1 MITKRKITR
10 PVELPSNDLLAPSEL
25 ANGIANAIYPTNP
38 GDITGIECITGL
50 AYKGTDGADGWS
62 DKSLKNLKIATDKK
76 REYSFAFP
84 LPENPDDY
92 NFLTGLLP
100 KLPCL
105 QHPVPD
111 ETQRA
116 FLTAFRTLAKE
127 VKWEPCFVDETYLTR
142 HREEAFQE
150 HLMALSRAAQDGR
163 ICICDA
169 NRVPL
174 PELCHGAFITRE
186 SAISYLQTIGM
197 QAISTPESTKE
208 EDDWNCYDYT
218 SKKLGILYSASNFW
232 AKQPY
237 AVYETKE
244 DYRKFHDNVVVPFL
258 RNSAFKA
265 RSELQ
270 KYAAEFIRPLYA
282 RRMDCSDRENS
293 AEFLDFRSPELKALR
308 AGSKLWAGWYPSK
321 PCPSKSDVAAAIC
334 EAMPDWL
341 PASKG
346 LLENGPKIV
355 QLEAADTGRER
366 QSNNRTKRP

>member
-10 PVELPSNDLLAPSEL
+10 PVELPSVDLLEPSEL
-25 ANGIANAIYPTNP
+25 ANGIANAIYPTTS
-38 GDITGIECITGL
+38 GSITGIECITGL
-50 AYKGTDGADGWS
+50 ALKGTREATGWS
-62 DKSLKNLKIATDKK
+62 EASLKKLQIETNDTGGF
-76 REYSFAFP
+76 SFTFP
-84 LPENPDDY
+84 LLESLDDY
-92 NFLTGLLP
+92 NFLTRLLP
-100 KLPCL
+100 KLPFL

-111 ETQRA
+111 ETQRE

-127 VKWEPCFVDETYLTR
+127 VKWEPCFVDETYLTH

-150 HLMALSRAAQDGR
+150 HLLALSRAVQDGR

-186 SAISYLQTIGM
+186 SAISYLHMIGM
-197 QAISTPESTKE
+197 QAISRPESAKE

-218 SKKLGILYSASNFW
+218 SKKLGFLYSVSNLW
-232 AKQPY
+232 AKRPY
-237 AVYETKE
+237 AMDETKE
-244 DYRKFHDNVVVPFL
+244 DYRKYHEDVVVPFCK
-258 RNSAFKA
+258 NSAFKA

-270 KYAAEFIRPLYA
+270 KYAAEFVRPLYA
-282 RRMDCSDRENS
+282 RRMDCSDRVDS

-308 AGSKLWAGWYPSK
+308 AGSKLWAGWYSPK
-321 PCPSKSDVAAAIC
+321 PGPKKSDVATAIC
-334 EAMPDWL
+334 KAMPDWL

-355 QLEAADTGRER
+355 QPEAADTGRER
-366 QSNNRTKRP
+366 QSNNRTKKP